1 MDRAAL
7 DSLARAFADAEAP
20 TRPHY
25 EGLFTYFLA
34 GYLAHAS
41 PRGATARYPGMPSAN
56 GPAMDRLE
64 GFSRIAPL
72 LAAWLHGG
80 GQPAVRLPDG
90 RSVDLAARLREA
102 IVAGTDP
109 ESPEYWGD
117 IKHWGQAIVEA
128 ADIALALWLARGPVW
143 DRLDPAQQAQAAR
156 WLAQV
161 NGKRIPDN
169 NWHLFVAQVDAVLAA
184 LGQPVD
190 GSAMA
195 SHYERAKSFYRGN
208 GWFEDGAMPGRPS
221 FDYYN
226 AWGFHYQLQ
235 WLARIDP
242 ALDARFI
249 DESLAGFAAR
259 YRYFFGP
266 QGFPIMGR
274 SACYRMAAPVALV
287 FAQAAHPEVVSP
299 GEARRA
305 VDTTWQ
311 YFIRNGALAE
321 GNVTQGYFGTD
332 ARIVEN
338 YSGPA
343 SCLWS
348 LRSLV
353 AAFALPADSAF
364 WTAPPEPLPVE
375 RGDFELQ
382 LAEPGW
388 VLVGDRRSGAITI
401 RTGHPGDPPLEP
413 HRLTDRMLT
422 LLTGKPRRPKNH
434 AAKYYRSRYDSAR
447 PFCIDS

>member
-1 MDRAAL
+1 MPRPDLER
-7 DSLARAFADAEAP
+7 LARAFADAEP
-20 TRPHY
+20 PSREHY
-25 EGLFTYFLA
+25 DGLFIYFLA
-34 GYLAHAS
+34 GYMAHAS
-41 PRGATARYPGMPSAN
+41 PRGASARYPGMPSAN

-80 GQPAVRLPDG
+80 GEPVVRLPDG
-90 RSVDLAARLREA
+90 RSVDLAALLREA

-109 ESPEYWGD
+109 ASAEYWGD
-117 IKHWGQAIVEA
+117 VKHWGQAIVEA
-128 ADIALALWLARGPVW
+128 ADIALALWLARGSVW
-143 DRLDPAQQAQAAR
+143 ERLEAAQQAQVAR
-156 WLAQV
+156 WLVQV

-169 NWHLFVAQVDAVLAA
+169 NWHLFVAQVDAVLGA
-184 LGQPVD
+184 LGQPADAVEYR
-190 GSAMA
+190 
-195 SHYERAKSFYRGN
+195 SHYERAKSFYRGH

-235 WLARIDP
+235 WLTRIDP
-242 ALDARFI
+242 TLDAHFI
-249 DESLAGFAAR
+249 DESLAAFAAQ
-259 YRYFFGP
+259 YRYFIGP

-305 VDTTWQ
+305 VDVTWQ
-311 YFIRNGALAE
+311 YFIRNGALSA
-321 GNVTQGYFGTD
+321 GNATQGYFGAD

-348 LRSLV
+348 LRSLI
-353 AAFALPADSAF
+353 AAFAQPADNAIR
-364 WTAPPEPLPVE
+364 TAAPEPHPVE
-375 RGDFELQ
+375 RGDFELS

-388 VLVGDRRSGAITI
+388 VLAGDMRTGSLTI
-401 RTGHPGDPPLEP
+401 RTGHTGDPPLEP
-413 HRLTDRMLT
+413 HRLTDRVLT
-422 LLTGKPRRPKNH
+422 TLTGKPRRPKNE
-434 AAKYYRSRYDSAR
+434 AAKYYRSQYGSSR
-447 PFCIDS
+447 PFCVDP